1 MQTLDR
7 LGEGTFI
14 GCARRDAVH
23 RIPVARFRHAAPTAV
38 LPDEESPHDPGASPG
53 GSGASDHQSLTLG
66 LAPGRAQALREALAA
81 HARGNHPAASE
92 LQDLLHEA
100 SASARARGIT
110 AERLL
115 VEFKLLWYAL
125 PEVRALRPP
134 QQTDALG
141 ELVTLCIRAYFED
154 GAG

>member
-1 MQTLDR
+1 M
-7 LGEGTFI
+7 
-14 GCARRDAVH
+14 
-23 RIPVARFRHAAPTAV
+23 PVAPVAPFRHAAPTAV
-38 LPDEESPHDPGASPG
+38 LPDEEPPYDPGVQPGAS
-53 GSGASDHQSLTLG
+53 GASGHPHLTLG
-66 LAPGRAQALREALAA
+66 LAPDRAQLLRDALAA
-81 HARGNHPAASE
+81 HARGGRPAAHE
-92 LQDLLHEA
+92 LQDILHEA

-134 QQTDALG
+134 AQTDALG

-154 GAG
+154 GSD